1 MWERGWGEE
10 LAVKTVRVG
19 ALTLQKYLLCLQRER
34 NDPVLAVDTA
44 KPGLWSSGRQQD
56 RAAGRTGGA
65 PAWPWPGS
73 RRTSPRQ
80 AVESSSSESGTGE
93 NRRQKWE
100 KHEEKRRKSV
110 WGILKGQRNRIRE
123 VRHGCMEEAGG
134 SIDGRAGTRS
144 RGRQERTVPVRDL
157 GARKKKGSSF
167 AHGSG
172 GDVEGEA
179 SFLVVTPLF
188 ARIVS
193 RPAALSVPPTAAA
206 RWLTPSI
213 LIKCR
218 LSANK

>member
-1 MWERGWGEE
+1 M
-10 LAVKTVRVG
+10 
-19 ALTLQKYLLCLQRER
+19 TLSLLWIQLSQ
-34 NDPVLAVDTA
+34 V
-44 KPGLWSSGRQQD
+44 SGRQQD

-100 KHEEKRRKSV
+100 KNEEEKRRKSV

-157 GARKKKGSSF
+157 GARKKKKG
-167 AHGSG
+167 ALLPM
-172 GDVEGEA
+172 DLGEMWRGKHH
-179 SFLVVTPLF
+179 S
-188 ARIVS
+188 
-193 RPAALSVPPTAAA
+193 
-206 RWLTPSI
+206 WW
-213 LIKCR
+213 
-218 LSANK
+218 

>member
-1 MWERGWGEE
+1 M
-10 LAVKTVRVG
+10 KTVRVG

-100 KHEEKRRKSV
+100 KNEEEKRRKGV

-157 GARKKKGSSF
+157 GARKKKKRELFCPWIWGRCGGGSIIL
-167 AHGSG
+167 G
-172 GDVEGEA
+172 GDT
-179 SFLVVTPLF
+179 SICQDCFQTCSPLC
-188 ARIVS
+188 
-193 RPAALSVPPTAAA
+193 PTHSCCTLAHSKHLNQVQAQ
-206 RWLTPSI
+206 
-213 LIKCR
+213 C
-218 LSANK
+218 